1 MAMEMKSLAMLLV
14 ALWIV
19 GIGRVMAQAVSP
31 QQDPGQ
37 RLYDEQRARKR
48 REQLEQSAA
57 PITTPHGGRSNNA
70 VPLDADV
77 ARVVEHGPT
86 FEIDHIDLRG
96 NTVLPRREADKIIAP
111 FLHRRLG
118 VRRINL
124 LLRRLTSA
132 FVRCG
137 YITTRAYL
145 GQQNLASGR
154 LVVTIVPGTI
164 EAFRVNGQAHP
175 DRGVRWAFPTQTG
188 NTLKLADLEQGVDQ
202 INRLRRNQA
211 ELRILP
217 GQTPGGSIVELTN
230 RPGKRFYYNFG
241 MDNYGSRT
249 TGRTR
254 LRAGVETDN
263 VLGLEEALTLDF
275 VGSRDSNAVLFSAAV
290 PYGYNTFSYTT
301 FASEF
306 QELIGNVALL
316 YGRTVGQTLGWNR
329 VVMRSHTD
337 LASADATLSVRRAE
351 REVND
356 IMLAP
361 QRLSVLRIGYDQVHR
376 FAADDGPA
384 SVTFGAGASRGLTI
398 LDAGEDPSGIPDD
411 IAHSQFTKLDFAA
424 SVALPLGRFAG
435 ASWRYRGNLTGQ
447 WSRVGL
453 FSSEQLFVGG
463 AGSVRGYA
471 EAAVAGDRGF
481 VMRDELS
488 WRRHGSATQFEI
500 SGHALYLEPYLFL
513 DFGQV
518 QYAGQQSWQRAA
530 GAGAGIRARLRRRA
544 DRAAGA
550 PSAEL
555 TVGCPLLK
563 LPDSDSG
570 NIVVMATLN
579 WTF

>member
-1 MAMEMKSLAMLLV
+1 MEMRPFAMLLV
-14 ALWIV
+14 ALWII
-19 GIGRVMAQAVSP
+19 GIGRAMAQAVSP

-48 REQLEQSAA
+48 REQLDQSAA
-57 PITTPHGGRSNNA
+57 PIAVPRSGRPNTR

-77 ARVVEHGPT
+77 AKVIEHGPT

-96 NTVLPRREADKIIAP
+96 NTVLPQQETIKIIAP
-111 FLHRRLG
+111 FLHHRLG

-132 FVRCG
+132 FVRRG

-145 GQQNLASGR
+145 GQQNLASGT

-164 EAFRVNGQAHP
+164 EAFRVNGSAHP
-175 DRGVRWAFPTQTG
+175 DRGIRWAFPTHTG
-188 NTLKLADLEQGVDQ
+188 DTLKLADLEQGVDQ
-202 INRLRRNQA
+202 INRLRRNRA

-230 RPGKRFYYNFG
+230 RPGKRFYYNLG
-241 MDNYGSRT
+241 IDNYGSRT

-254 LRAGVETDN
+254 LRAGVEADN
-263 VLGLEEALTLDF
+263 VLGLEAALTLNF
-275 VGSRDSNAVLFSAAV
+275 VGSRDSNAVLISTAI
-290 PYGYNTFSYTT
+290 PYGYSTFSYTA

-306 QELIGNVALL
+306 QELIENVALL

-329 VVMRSHTD
+329 VVMRSHAN
-337 LASADATLSVRRAE
+337 LASIDATLSVRRAE

-361 QRLSVLRIGYDQVHR
+361 QRLSVLRVGYDQVHR
-376 FAADDGPA
+376 FATGDGPA
-384 SVTFGAGASRGLTI
+384 SVTFGASVSRGLTI
-398 LDAGEDPSGIPDD
+398 LDASEDESGMPDD

-424 SVALPLGRFAG
+424 GVTLPLGRLAG
-435 ASWRYRGNLTGQ
+435 TSWLYRGNLTGQ
-447 WSRVGL
+447 WAHVGL
-453 FSSEQLFVGG
+453 FSSEQMFVGG

-488 WRRHGSATQFEI
+488 WRQHQSATHFEI
-500 SGHALYLEPYLFL
+500 SGRTLYLEPYLFL

-518 QYAGQQSWQRAA
+518 QYAGQESWQRAA
-530 GAGAGIRARLRRRA
+530 GVGVGIRARLRHRA
-544 DRAAGA
+544 GHAAGA
-550 PSAEL
+550 LSAGL
-555 TVGCPLLK
+555 TLGCPLLK
-563 LPDSDSG
+563 LPDSESG
-570 NIVVMATLN
+570 NAVLMATLN
-579 WTF
+579 WIF

>member
-1 MAMEMKSLAMLLV
+1 MLLV
-14 ALWIV
+14 ALWII
-19 GIGRVMAQAVSP
+19 GIGRAVAQAVSP

-57 PITTPHGGRSNNA
+57 PIAVPHGGRSNSG
-70 VPLDADV
+70 VPLDANV
-77 ARVVEHGPT
+77 AKVIEHGPT

-96 NTVLPRREADKIIAP
+96 NTVLPRREAERIIAP

-132 FVRCG
+132 FVRYG

-145 GQQNLASGR
+145 GQQNLASGK
-154 LVVTIVPGTI
+154 LIVTIAPGMI
-164 EAFRVNGQAHP
+164 EAFRINGHAHP
-175 DRGVRWAFPTQTG
+175 DRGIRWAFPTQTG

-217 GQTPGGSIVELTN
+217 GQAPGGSIVELTN
-230 RPGKRFYYNFG
+230 RPGKRLYYNLG
-241 MDNYGSRT
+241 IDDYGSRT

-254 LRAGVETDN
+254 LRAGGEADN
-263 VLGLEEALTLDF
+263 VLGVEEALTLDF
-275 VGSRDSNAVLFSAAV
+275 IGSRDSNAVLFSMAA
-290 PYGYNTFSYTT
+290 PYGYSTFSYTA

-329 VVMRSHTD
+329 VVVRSHAD
-337 LASADATLSVRRAE
+337 LASVDATLSVRRAE

-361 QRLSVLRIGYDQVHR
+361 QRLSVLRVGYDRVHR
-376 FAADDGPA
+376 FATDGGPA
-384 SVTFGAGASRGLTI
+384 SVTFGAGVSRGLTI
-398 LDAGEDPSGIPDD
+398 LDASEDESGIPDD
-411 IAHSQFTKLDFAA
+411 VAHSQFTKLDFAA

-435 ASWRYRGNLTGQ
+435 LSWLYRGNLTGQ

-453 FSSEQLFVGG
+453 FSSEQMFVGG
-463 AGSVRGYA
+463 VGSVRGYA

-481 VMRDELS
+481 VLRDELS
-488 WRRHGSATQFEI
+488 WRRHGGAAHFEM

-513 DFGQV
+513 DFGQM
-518 QYAGQQSWQRAA
+518 QYTGQQSWQRAA
-530 GAGAGIRARLRRRA
+530 GAGVGIRARLRRRA
-544 DRAAGA
+544 DHAAGA
-550 PSAEL
+550 LSAEL
-555 TVGCPLLK
+555 TLGCPLLK

-570 NIVVMATLN
+570 NAVMMATLN